1 MKVQESWDSDR
12 CDECGVYSEVFE
24 IYVGDDEEY
33 PNLRLCKSC
42 LLKLLKAIIE
52 R

>member
-1 MKVQESWDSDR
+1 MKLEESYDKNH
-12 CDECGVYSEVFE
+12 CDECGDYGYTFE
-24 IYVGDDEEY
+24 ITLDNDDY
-33 PNLRLCKSC
+33 PKLRLCKKC